1 MIVLPLPAFSKG
13 PWERGDQGNGVK
25 KHQVTL
31 LADIIH
37 VLVVSCPHIAGIQRV
52 PHGNYKTAAIIGR
65 ADLCFRATPEKRE
78 AKVDRERR
86 KFGEKKEEVF

>member
-13 PWERGDQGNGVK
+13 PFERGDQGNDVK

-31 LADIIH
+31 RLNTIL
-37 VLVVSCPHIAGIQRV
+37 VLVVSCPRIRV
-52 PHGNYKTAAIIGR
+52 LHGNYKTAAIMGR
-65 ADLCFRATPEKRE
+65 ADFCFRATPEKRE

-86 KFGEKKEEVF
+86 KIGENEEEVF